1 MNDDGPPS
9 TDPSPSPDLRNPP
22 STTLG
27 DSSWPGDAAYQVEYG
42 NRFVPLER
50 HVEMPNLPS
59 KAKTGIVLGVKA
71 APLVIRLNTGQVGDH
86 HPRKSR

>member
-1 MNDDGPPS
+1 MMMGLLPLTPPPHQTS
-9 TDPSPSPDLRNPP
+9 ETRQVPP
-22 STTLG
+22 LG
-27 DSSWPGDAAYQVEYG
+27 DSSSPGDAAYQVEYG

-59 KAKTGIVLGVKA
+59 KAKTGIVWGVKA
-71 APLVIRLNTGQVGDH
+71 APLVIRSNTGQVGDH